1 MNSVSDREVS
11 QRFIQFI
18 MMQAQNI
25 MYLLGRVAGPDGGSP
40 PPNLKA
46 AKLLIDQLEMIEV
59 KTKGNLT
66 QKESSMLANI
76 LTEVRL
82 IFVETSGG
90 VSPEMI
96 PTPSYSNEEDDLY
109 ETSMN
114 EVARPQPSAAKSSA
128 QQAVS
133 TTSSKEKPQT
143 KSDPADIP
151 TKRKFFKSYG

>member
-1 MNSVSDREVS
+1 
-11 QRFIQFI
+11 
-18 MMQAQNI
+18 
-25 MYLLGRVAGPDGGSP
+25 
-40 PPNLKA
+40 
-46 AKLLIDQLEMIEV
+46 
-59 KTKGNLT
+59 
-66 QKESSMLANI
+66 MLANI

-133 TTSSKEKPQT
+133 TTPSKEKPQT

-151 TKRKFFKSYG
+151 SKRKFFKSYG